1 MMKINLF
8 QEVKDKVSAKTVA
21 EHYGIK
27 VKSNGMACCPF
38 HNDKHPSLKVD
49 DFYHCFA
56 CGASGDSIDFVARL
70 FGLSQYDAAQ
80 KINQDFSLG
89 IKNGQYKKKPQSKKK
104 KTIKTDQE
112 RADFVKQKIQ
122 KWAIEATD
130 ILIKY
135 LKWIEFWEEFYKP
148 QNMEEE
154 WHPLFVEALEKEFL
168 INQYLDILQFGD
180 GDEILELFEFKRE
193 EVKHYGERIE
203 EYQRS
208 VLAEIREYCERGN
221 DYSGRCSA

>member
-1 MMKINLF
+1 M
-8 QEVKDKVSAKTVA
+8 
-21 EHYGIK
+21 
-27 VKSNGMACCPF
+27 
-38 HNDKHPSLKVD
+38 
-49 DFYHCFA
+49 
-56 CGASGDSIDFVARL
+56 ARL

-135 LKWIEFWEEFYKP
+135 LKWIEFWKEFYKP

-208 VLAEIREYCERGN
+208 ILAEIREYCERGN